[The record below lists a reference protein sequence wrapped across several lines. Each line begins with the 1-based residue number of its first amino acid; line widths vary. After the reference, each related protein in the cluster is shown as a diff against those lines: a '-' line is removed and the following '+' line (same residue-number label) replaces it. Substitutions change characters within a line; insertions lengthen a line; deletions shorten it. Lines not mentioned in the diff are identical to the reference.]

1 MNRTRRIRR
10 SAGVTM
16 AAFALIAAVISYSDG
31 LLLIRLAGVTGRL
44 AYLYPLLPDGLIV
57 ISSLSLYE
65 AAVTGTRRPRWAMAG
80 IFLGAG
86 LTVAMNVAAGWSV
99 SLLAAVA
106 DGFVPVVFFVAL
118 EILIGLIRR
127 GRVTV
132 PAAVPAQETVLS
144 KVPSSVLA
152 AAEASMAAT
161 YAAGNPWR
169 VDGLRRQFP
178 SLTRAQATEIRDG
191 VFSLNGDGPHE

>member
-10 SAGVTM
+10 AAGATM

-31 LLLIRLAGVTGRL
+31 LLLIRIAGVTGRL

-65 AAVTGTRRPRWAMAG
+65 AAVTGARRPRWAMAG
-80 IFLGAG
+80 IVLGAG

-99 SLLAAVA
+99 SWLLAVA

-127 GRVTV
+127 GRVAVPARV
-132 PAAVPAQETVLS
+132 PAAAKLPSHREVRETYS
-144 KVPSSVLA
+144 CGPETAKKIRA
-152 AAEASMAAT
+152 GMATAVRAT
-161 YAAGNPWR
+161 
-169 VDGLRRQFP
+169 Q
-178 SLTRAQATEIRDG
+178 
-191 VFSLNGDGPHE
+191 NGSGSHE

>member
-10 SAGVTM
+10 AAGVTM

-31 LLLIRLAGVTGRL
+31 LLLIRLAGVTGRM

-65 AAVTGTRRPRWAMAG
+65 TAVTGAPRSRWAMAG

-99 SLLAAVA
+99 SPLLAVA

-127 GRVTV
+127 GRV
-132 PAAVPAQETVLS
+132 AVPVR
-144 KVPSSVLA
+144 VPVA
-152 AAEASMAAT
+152 
-161 YAAGNPWR
+161 
-169 VDGLRRQFP
+169 RREGV
-178 SLTRAQATEIRDG
+178 REIRAKHKVSSATATKMRDYATAQ
-191 VFSLNGDGPHE
+191 VKAASNGHGGES